1 MAEGAKVESIDAL
14 KAFKRALFKFAEG
27 ASVALGDAESEIHRA
42 QLWLETEQRSHWTNQ
57 VRIRTELVARA
68 KEAVRMK
75 KLYKDASGSK
85 QSAVEEEK
93 ALARAQKRLTEAEQ
107 KVMAVRRYA
116 GQLQKDY
123 HVYKGAAQRFTTVVE
138 VDVPN
143 ACHKLDAMIG
153 SLESYVSA
161 APEVQSST
169 ADSTGAAAM
178 TRGDVDS
185 PDAPAR
191 ISPSPATP
199 GEGRDEG
206 LAPR

>member
-1 MAEGAKVESIDAL
+1 MAEGARVESIDAL

-42 QLWLETEQRSHWTNQ
+42 QIWLETEQRSYWNNQ
-57 VRIRTELVARA
+57 LRIRTELVARA

-75 KLYKDASGSK
+75 KLYKDATGSR

-93 ALARAQKRLTEAEQ
+93 ALAIAQRKLAEAEQ
-107 KVMAVRRYA
+107 KISAVKRCT

-123 HVYKGAAQRFTTVVE
+123 HIYKGAVQRFTTAVE

-143 ACHKLDAMIG
+143 AAHKLEGLIG
-153 SLESYVSA
+153 SLEAYVA
-161 APEVQSST
+161 AHPEVQGSTLGSS
-169 ADSTGAAAM
+169 GAAM

-185 PDAPAR
+185 SDAEKIR
-191 ISPSPATP
+191 GDDGSS
-199 GEGRDEG
+199 
-206 LAPR
+206 